1 MSMGERMY
9 VYVMLIFF
17 GQSECVERIGLK
29 SWWRVCWLRYPWQH
43 STKWMGKEYN
53 FKQNKQLQVP
63 CTVYIYISIYLLKV
77 LHTCKKIYIYIF
89 YIFLYLYIYI
99 FIYIYMY
106 QKPIR
111 PSVTNV
117 TPDFSSFGYLDR
129 RSHDS
134 FCFPLCCRHWSC
146 EETDWLVGLY
156 WEFYKNYQVI
166 EENEML

>member
-63 CTVYIYISIYLLKV
+63 CTVYIYIYLYTFWKFYIPV
-77 LHTCKKIYIYIF
+77 KRYIYIYIF

-99 FIYIYMY
+99 YLYIFIC
-106 QKPIR
+106 IR
-111 PSVTNV
+111 NPYAPQSLMWLRISVHSAIWTGEV
-117 TPDFSSFGYLDR
+117 TIVFVFPFAAVIGAAKRQIGWSGCIESFTKTTK
-129 RSHDS
+129 
-134 FCFPLCCRHWSC
+134 W
-146 EETDWLVGLY
+146 
-156 WEFYKNYQVI
+156 
-166 EENEML
+166 